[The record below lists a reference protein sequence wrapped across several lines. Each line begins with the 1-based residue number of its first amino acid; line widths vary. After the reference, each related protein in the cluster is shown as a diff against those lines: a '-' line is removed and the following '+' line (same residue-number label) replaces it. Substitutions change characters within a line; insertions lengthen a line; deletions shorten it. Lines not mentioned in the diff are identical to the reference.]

1 MSDMLRLYKAECVA
15 LLFVAAVLFGYDLL
29 SRPESMVRRAYPLY
43 VAYLNRR
50 LHFMLLPQIGAR
62 IVALQATAFAAAL
75 LLCAAIGDRRVLLAA
90 VLIVFAP
97 TLCLRVMHGQRIE
110 RINEQVDGFLLTLAN
125 ALRATPSLGNAL
137 ASTEGLLVSPLNK
150 ELSVTLQELR
160 LGNNLEQALL
170 NMSARVQSPVLD
182 SGVSALLIGKQV
194 GGDLAKVL
202 ETTAATLRELRRLQ
216 GVLKTKTAE
225 ARAQM
230 WALALIPP
238 VLVWGLEAV
247 MPGYFD
253 PLLEVFIGKLVIAAA
268 VVLWAL
274 SLWIARAI
282 LKVEL

>member
-1 MSDMLRLYKAECVA
+1 MNDMLRMFKVECAA
-15 LLFVAAVLFGYDLL
+15 LLFLAAVLFGYDLL
-29 SRPESMVRRAYPLY
+29 SRPESTVRRAYPLY
-43 VAYLNRR
+43 VAHLNRR
-50 LHFMLLPQIGAR
+50 LYFMLMPQVGAR
-62 IVALQATAFAAAL
+62 IVALQALAFGAVA
-75 LLCAAIGDRRVLLAA
+75 LLCAAVGDRRVLFVA
-90 VLIVFAP
+90 VLIAFAP
-97 TLCLRVMHGQRIE
+97 TLCLRIMHSQRVE

-137 ASTEGLLVSPLNK
+137 ASTEGLLALPLSK

-160 LGNNLEQALL
+160 LGSNLEQALL

-238 VLVWGLEAV
+238 ALVWGLEAV

-253 PLLEVFIGKLVIAAA
+253 PLLAVFIGKIVIAVAG
-268 VVLWAL
+268 VLWAL

>member
-1 MSDMLRLYKAECVA
+1 MSDLLRLFKAECVA
-15 LLFVAAVLFGYDLL
+15 LLFAAALLLGYDSL
-29 SRPESMVRRAYPLY
+29 SRPESTVRRAYPLY
-43 VAYLNRR
+43 VAYLDRC
-50 LHFMLLPQIGAR
+50 LHGMLMPQVGSR
-62 IVALQATAFAAAL
+62 IAMLQATALSAL
-75 LLCAAIGDRRVLLAA
+75 ALLCAGIGDRRVLFIAA
-90 VLIVFAP
+90 LIVVAP
-97 TLCLRVMHGQRIE
+97 ALYLRILHGQRIE
-110 RINEQVDGFLLTLAN
+110 RINGQVDGFLLTLAN

-137 ASTEGLLVSPLNK
+137 ASTEGLLGLPLSK

-160 LGNNLEQALL
+160 LGSNLEQALL
-170 NMSARVQSPVLD
+170 NMSARVQSSVLD

-247 MPGYFD
+247 MPGYFE
-253 PLLEVFIGKLVIAAA
+253 PLLEVLIGKIVIAVA